1 MAEICFNLAFSA
13 MEKEIRHGLQPDNPA
28 LLDAYI
34 AMADK
39 LVEES
44 NCQQQKINILHRV
57 ADNLLEV
64 ICDTYLA
71 EHWRHCC
78 LDVIYKP
85 MLALEQ
91 LANCEGRRRQ
101 VLRLQREVNCLGQYF
116 FS

>member
-1 MAEICFNLAFSA
+1 MAEICFNLEFGTL
-13 MEKEIRHGLQPDNPA
+13 EKEIRHGLQPDNPA

-39 LVEES
+39 LVQAS
-44 NCQQQKINILHRV
+44 DCTNSKLRILHRV

-85 MLALEQ
+85 MLAMEQ
-91 LANCEGRRRQ
+91 LANSDGRRSQ
-101 VLRLQREVNCLGQYF
+101 VLRLKREIHSLGQYF